1 MNMKRRKLLCML
13 VAAVMLLSLA
23 ACGKGKN
30 TDPNLLKIGDYE
42 LRYKGAE
49 IMTDYDGN
57 DAIVATLDYT
67 NNSKEATTYLWSF
80 VETATQN
87 GTELKGA
94 TIFLS
99 EDSLDT
105 VTDSQFSE
113 VAPGAT
119 LEVQL
124 AYVLADAA
132 GEVVLSFEEVFGSE
146 NGKFTIDP
154 STLSRESAGS
164 GSASLAGGGKG
175 DGSGGEAGV
184 SGGGTG
190 ASSSGELRDW
200 WNGDWYGWW
209 VMTSCYGYYEDM
221 EGEWW
226 DVCGTIDIG
235 EDGTG
240 TVILW
245 DEDYTESEPMAAAAV
260 SLSELGTG
268 EFGTLMS
275 EDGWFTDIT
284 LEHADWIV
292 DPGLAVYPDM
302 VHIDG
307 YYENGDDEFTYDIY
321 LRPWGSYWDDVA
333 EDQLPGLYDDWYL
346 PLIEAGEPM
355 PDSIG

>member
-164 GSASLAGGGKG
+164 
-175 DGSGGEAGV
+175 DGRSRSQIGLSTRTYGTRSG
-184 SGGGTG
+184 
-190 ASSSGELRDW
+190 LK
-200 WNGDWYGWW
+200 
-209 VMTSCYGYYEDM
+209 
-221 EGEWW
+221 
-226 DVCGTIDIG
+226 
-235 EDGTG
+235 
-240 TVILW
+240 
-245 DEDYTESEPMAAAAV
+245 TESQKRRDQFQSRRENFQPA
-260 SLSELGTG
+260 GTTRCLQA
-268 EFGTLMS
+268 EIGTYR
-275 EDGWFTDIT
+275 I
-284 LEHADWIV
+284 
-292 DPGLAVYPDM
+292 
-302 VHIDG
+302 
-307 YYENGDDEFTYDIY
+307 
-321 LRPWGSYWDDVA
+321 
-333 EDQLPGLYDDWYL
+333 
-346 PLIEAGEPM
+346 
-355 PDSIG
+355 

>member
-146 NGKFTIDP
+146 TAAARVTAP
-154 STLSRESAGS
+154 AERLVYPAAEPVPPAVESCATG
-164 GSASLAGGGKG
+164 GTATGTAGG
-175 DGSGGEAGV
+175 
-184 SGGGTG
+184 
-190 ASSSGELRDW
+190 L
-200 WNGDWYGWW
+200 
-209 VMTSCYGYYEDM
+209 
-221 EGEWW
+221 
-226 DVCGTIDIG
+226 
-235 EDGTG
+235 
-240 TVILW
+240 
-245 DEDYTESEPMAAAAV
+245 
-260 SLSELGTG
+260 
-268 EFGTLMS
+268 
-275 EDGWFTDIT
+275 
-284 LEHADWIV
+284 
-292 DPGLAVYPDM
+292 
-302 VHIDG
+302 
-307 YYENGDDEFTYDIY
+307 
-321 LRPWGSYWDDVA
+321 
-333 EDQLPGLYDDWYL
+333 
-346 PLIEAGEPM
+346 
-355 PDSIG
+355 

>member
-164 GSASLAGGGKG
+164 DSASLAGGGKG

-200 WNGDWYGWW
+200 WNGPAAMAITRTWRANGG
-209 VMTSCYGYYEDM
+209 TSA
-221 EGEWW
+221 
-226 DVCGTIDIG
+226 VPSTSARTVRAPSSSGTR
-235 EDGTG
+235 T
-240 TVILW
+240 TR
-245 DEDYTESEPMAAAAV
+245 
-260 SLSELGTG
+260 SLSL
-268 EFGTLMS
+268 
-275 EDGWFTDIT
+275 WQ
-284 LEHADWIV
+284 
-292 DPGLAVYPDM
+292 
-302 VHIDG
+302 
-307 YYENGDDEFTYDIY
+307 
-321 LRPWGSYWDDVA
+321 RPPSA
-333 EDQLPGLYDDWYL
+333 
-346 PLIEAGEPM
+346 
-355 PDSIG
+355 